1 MNLVYDQSKISMS
14 IKNNLYNRN
23 IKLPKSIIL
32 VLNFLFILLFTD
44 CSSIRSSTEQYN
56 ESDNLVHQEKYL
68 EAANYLYQSREDAFS
83 YKDRALLWI
92 DLALLYHYAR
102 NDSLSVKYFTL
113 AENAF
118 EELYTKSISKAV
130 GSMFMNDNALDY
142 FGEDYENIYIN
153 IFKALAYYNLG
164 SLEEAVVE
172 IRRMTEKFQVLE
184 RRYKNAYKELQ
195 HENKRNKPKFVSTE
209 FYSSALA
216 HYLGMLLFLKDG
228 DLDAARIEKEKI
240 YEAFD
245 TEGELFNFPKPNF
258 DTLFTYTENPI
269 ISFVTFLGKS
279 PVKYEYQFRI
289 DTFPNLV
296 SISEFENGKWVA
308 YQNMVW
314 PDIDGGIHAKFAIPK
329 LIRRGTIVNNVEVH
343 VDGNFAANLTKI
355 ESIENIAFDTFKR
368 EESIIFLKS
377 LTRTITK
384 AIANEALNKEI
395 DKQTGGD
402 QLLGNLTRLVTG
414 ELINATENA
423 DLRITRYFPCC
434 AVVGNVEVSPG
445 YHDISVIYKD
455 KNNKTIAV
463 DTFENVNIQKK
474 NTANLF
480 ETVFLE

>member
-1 MNLVYDQSKISMS
+1 MYF
-14 IKNNLYNRN
+14 RN
-23 IKLPKSIIL
+23 IKLQIL
-32 VLNFLFILLFTD
+32 LLLILNFLLILLFTN

-56 ESDNLVHQEKYL
+56 ESDNLVHQERYL
-68 EAANYLYQSREDAFS
+68 DAANYLYQTREDAFS
-83 YKDRALLWI
+83 DKDRALLWI

-102 NDSLSVKYFTL
+102 NDSLSIKYFSL

-130 GSMFMNDNALDY
+130 GSMFLNDNSLAY
-142 FGEDYENIYIN
+142 SGEDYENIYIN
-153 IFKALAYYNLG
+153 MFKALAYYNFG
-164 SLEEAVVE
+164 STEEALVE
-172 IRRMTEKFQVLE
+172 IRRMTEKLIVLE
-184 RRYKNAYKELQ
+184 QRNRSAYNEIKSEGSKNIPEYISSK
-195 HENKRNKPKFVSTE
+195 

-216 HYLGMLLFLKDG
+216 HYLGMLLYLKDA
-228 DLDAARIEKEKI
+228 DYDAARIEKEKI

-245 TEGELFNFPKPNF
+245 TERELFNFQKPNF
-258 DTLFTYTENPI
+258 DTLFTYSENPV
-269 ISFVTFLGKS
+269 ISFITFLGRS
-279 PVKYEYQFRI
+279 PLKYEYQFRI
-289 DTFPNLV
+289 DTFPNMV
-296 SISEFENGKWVA
+296 SISEFENGEWVG

-314 PDIDGGIHAKFAIPK
+314 PDIDGGLHAKFAIPK
-329 LIRRGTIVNNVEVH
+329 LMKRGTIVNNVEVH
-343 VDGNFAANLTKI
+343 VDGKFVTNLVKI

-402 QLLGNLTRLVTG
+402 QFLGNLTRLLTG
-414 ELINATENA
+414 EIINATENA

-445 YHDISVIYKD
+445 NHDIAVIYKD
-455 KNNKTIAV
+455 KNNQTIAV
-463 DTFENVNIQKK
+463 DTFENVNIQKR
-474 NTANLF
+474 NTSNLF